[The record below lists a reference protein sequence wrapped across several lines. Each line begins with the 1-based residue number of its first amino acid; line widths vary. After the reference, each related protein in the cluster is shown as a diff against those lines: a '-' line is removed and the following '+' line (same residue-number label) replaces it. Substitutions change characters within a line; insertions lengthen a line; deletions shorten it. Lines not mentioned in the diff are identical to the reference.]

1 MTKVE
6 ALIEEA
12 RRLPAS
18 DRVRLLAE
26 VGRSLEGD
34 SSAEGPLVSYG
45 PLLALAGSA
54 ASEFHDVSI
63 AKYRHLAGAVTP
75 EPAEE

>member
-26 VGRSLEGD
+26 VGRSLDGD
-34 SSAEGPLVSYG
+34 KSTETPLASYA

-54 ASEFHDVSI
+54 ASEFRDVSTE
-63 AKYRHLAGAVTP
+63 KYRHLASAIAP
-75 EPAEE
+75 EPQEE